1 MGNTPLITSLL
12 CPWLNPAFMALNDQF
27 PHELQGICMTLL
39 TQFWSVLQRKA
50 FSRAFSGY
58 FQSISRIFPEHFQS
72 IPRVF
77 SEYFQGMFRVFPE
90 YSQGISRVFS
100 GYFQVAE
107 LKVSQPWFGSSS
119 PGFVLLGSLWQTQW
133 TELTTELAHFS
144 NKPKLVCSVQ
154 MNPYKLFPRTQ
165 SFSTF
170 GVTFFLFFH
179 L

>member
-90 YSQGISRVFS
+90 YSQGIFRVFS
-100 GYFQVAE
+100 GGWI
-107 LKVSQPWFGSSS
+107 K
-119 PGFVLLGSLWQTQW
+119 GFPALVWQQLSW
-133 TELTTELAHFS
+133 VCAAGLA
-144 NKPKLVCSVQ
+144 VTDT
-154 MNPYKLFPRTQ
+154 MNWAHNRTC
-165 SFSTF
+165 
-170 GVTFFLFFH
+170 TFFQETKAGV
-179 L
+179 